1 MSSYLNKKRG
11 NDTDLFQ
18 QYSASILNAIGIPVF
33 ISPFS
38 KITCKFCSKEITNN
52 IQFLCPECNNS
63 IFCINCLLSPIFSNS
78 LTWHK
83 HNFHI
88 IDKMNFPLF
97 SLNWSLKEEITLLSL
112 IERHGL
118 DNWEDIADS
127 LKTKTKVECEAH
139 YYSFYYQNKN
149 VKFPLE
155 TDIIFIKDPNIGAY
169 VINNEIL
176 LRNNT
181 KVQVKMNEIIKNQ
194 GTIPEIS
201 NSKGN
206 KAIRNIKKQ
215 DNNDSSYAN
224 SIQGY
229 WPKRFEFDI
238 EYLNEA
244 ENDIAELEFLEED
257 TEEDRKLKF
266 KMLELYNSELDERQ
280 KRKEFVIGRNLL
292 DIKKQI
298 NFEKK
303 LPRDEREIYNC
314 LKPFARFLSPV
325 EFQDF
330 FEGIIIEKNLR
341 QRIEQL
347 KNLKAQGCK
356 TYEDVVNKTKIEM
369 KRKHSK
375 KKSLHKDPNN
385 INCMIA
391 ETCGI
396 GNNIKN
402 FLITSNTEILENA
415 NEKEKSFAKRIGIS
429 KEEYNNIKKQIA
441 LTVLEERNIRGKKYN
456 IMQ

>member
-1 MSSYLNKKRG
+1 
-11 NDTDLFQ
+11 
-18 QYSASILNAIGIPVF
+18 
-33 ISPFS
+33 
-38 KITCKFCSKEITNN
+38 
-52 IQFLCPECNNS
+52 
-63 IFCINCLLSPIFSNS
+63 
-78 LTWHK
+78 
-83 HNFHI
+83 
-88 IDKMNFPLF
+88 
-97 SLNWSLKEEITLLSL
+97 
-112 IERHGL
+112 
-118 DNWEDIADS
+118 
-127 LKTKTKVECEAH
+127 
-139 YYSFYYQNKN
+139 
-149 VKFPLE
+149 
-155 TDIIFIKDPNIGAY
+155 
-169 VINNEIL
+169 
-176 LRNNT
+176 
-181 KVQVKMNEIIKNQ
+181 
-194 GTIPEIS
+194 
-201 NSKGN
+201 
-206 KAIRNIKKQ
+206 
-215 DNNDSSYAN
+215 
-224 SIQGY
+224 
-229 WPKRFEFDI
+229 
-238 EYLNEA
+238 
-244 ENDIAELEFLEED
+244 
-257 TEEDRKLKF
+257 
-266 KMLELYNSELDERQ
+266 MLELYNSELDERQ